1 MKTKHTPGPWK
12 INQTTLYRGEEMISD
27 ESGQFIAG
35 ISNRDESEANAKL
48 IAAAPEM
55 LDALKAVYDLIDSG
69 VLVRDTSFVS
79 VHGIKDDDFAYFTK
93 QSVKINNAVVLMNKA
108 IEKATS

>member
-69 VLVRDTSFVS
+69 VLVRDTS
-79 VHGIKDDDFAYFTK
+79 KDDDFAYFTK